1 MATPL
6 PEKFEKIL
14 AWHTDEELK
23 LRGFTRES
31 LRAFMQDRVEEDKKA
46 PRAGD
51 TAPALKLERM
61 DAQGKRTGAY
71 VTLDDYRDKPLG
83 LIFGS
88 YT

>member
-1 MATPL
+1 MTTPL

-14 AWHTDEELK
+14 AWHTEDELK

-31 LRAFMQDRVEEDKKA
+31 LREFMLNRVEEDKKA
-46 PRAGD
+46 PKAGD
-51 TAPALKLERM
+51 PAPELRLERL
-61 DAQGKRTGAY
+61 DKLGKRTGEF
-71 VTLDDYRDKPLG
+71 VTLENYRDKPLG